1 MTSEHGRLQPWA
13 ALALFSLLINL
24 VWELSAASFYEAHAR
39 LPNATSLSS
48 GCVLA
53 SLGDVGITLVSFA
66 VASLGA
72 TSQWLFRHTAR
83 AWATYL
89 GAGLT
94 ITIVLEVYVLHR
106 WKYGSGM
113 PVIAGIG
120 TLPLAQWLILPPLI
134 VWLARRHLACRSGAG
149 VDF

>member
-1 MTSEHGRLQPWA
+1 M
-13 ALALFSLLINL
+13 INL

-94 ITIVLEVYVLHR
+94 ITIVLEYVNVYVLHR